1 MGGYKRIGREL
12 IHKGAIVE
20 LYKDKMQLDDGSVH
34 DWDFIKHPG
43 AAAVVP
49 VDKDGN
55 ITVSTMFVDAV
66 QMKVSRS
73 STSAMDKR
81 YSFTGNEDVRE
92 LLAKSCEGY

>member
-1 MGGYKRIGREL
+1 MSINVSAQKLIDEC
-12 IHKGAIVE
+12 IHK
-20 LYKDKMQLDDGSVH
+20 LRQLFYDM
-34 DWDFIKHPG
+34 F
-43 AAAVVP
+43 
-49 VDKDGN
+49 DKDGN

-81 YSFTGNEDVRE
+81 YSFTGQEDVRE